1 MKEYYRINAEIN
13 LDNICDNIKNA
24 RKIID
29 KDTKLMGIIK
39 ADGYGHGAVPIAKVL
54 NPFVDAYGISIVE
67 EGIEL
72 REVGITK
79 PILILGYAPEKMY
92 DEMIAYDMMP
102 AICDYEMAKKISQR
116 CVLLGKTLKVHIKI
130 DTGMSRIGFSLGKES
145 VEQIVAI
152 SKLSNIQIDG
162 IFSHFA
168 KADEIDKTFVK
179 EQLVKF
185 MKMVEDLEENGV
197 IIPIK
202 HISNSAG
209 IIDMP
214 EANLDMVR
222 SGILTYG
229 LYPSDEVKK
238 ERLPLKPAMSL
249 YAYVTMVKELEEG
262 TPVGYG
268 GSYVTTRRTKVATIP
283 AGYGDGYPR
292 ALSNQGKVIIH
303 GQFAPII
310 GRVCMDQFMVDVTEI
325 DNVTTGDKAIL
336 IGKIGEKEITL
347 EEIGAMSASFNYEAA
362 CDVGK
367 RVPRVYIYE
376 GEKVGTCDYYHTA
389 KQAFDLHLD

>member
-1 MKEYYRINAEIN
+1 MQNTRVYAGVN
-13 LDNICDNIKNA
+13 LSAVLHNLEEMHKNIDRNTKIVAVIK
-24 RKIID
+24 
-29 KDTKLMGIIK
+29 T
-39 ADGYGHGAVPIAKVL
+39 DGYGHGAVPIAKVL

-72 REVGITK
+72 REEGITK

-92 DEMIAYDMMP
+92 DEMIVYDMMP

-130 DTGMSRIGFSLGKES
+130 DTGMSRIGFSLGEES

-179 EQLVKF
+179 EQLAKF
-185 MKMVEDLEENGV
+185 LKMVEDLEEKGV

-209 IIDMP
+209 IIDIP

-249 YAYVTMVKELEEG
+249 YAYVTMVKELEAG

-268 GSYVTTRRTKVATIP
+268 GSYVTTRKTKVATIP

-325 DNVTTGDKAIL
+325 DNVKTGDKAIL
-336 IGKIGEKEITL
+336 IGKIGDKEITL

-367 RVPRVYIYE
+367 RVPRVYIYQ
-376 GEKVGTCDYYHTA
+376 GKKVGTCDYYNTA
-389 KQAFDLHLD
+389 KEAFDLQFD